1 MDIKRP
7 KKCCIKKNNLYLAF
21 LKRRSLLTESR
32 YKNYKNKLTKILRIE
47 KKNYYRQK
55 LEECKANT
63 SETWKILNT
72 IIGKRKSEAKYSNE
86 FIVDNDRVTLDNEEI
101 ANHFNNFFVNIG
113 TILSNSI
120 EPCQGTQPTDFL
132 KNQVSESMY
141 MYPVTEKEVS
151 EIVSGCK
158 SKTSYGHD
166 EISMKTVKHVI
177 KQIVRPLTYIFNR
190 SLITG
195 IFPNDMKTAKV
206 IPVFKSGDRL
216 QFSNYRPI
224 SLLPQFSK
232 ILEKIFNKRLMSFI
246 ENHHVLTDGQY
257 GFRSNHSTSLALT
270 EFVEKVTSAI
280 DKQESTIGVFI
291 DLKKA
296 FDTVDHK
303 ILLSKLQC
311 YGIRGLALDWIK
323 SYLANRGQYVCY
335 NNSNSELKNIKCG
348 VPQGSILG
356 PVLFILYIN
365 DMCEVSKLLNIILF
379 ADDTSIFYSTRN
391 IVDITC
397 TVNNELEKLD
407 IWFRVNKL
415 SLNMNKTNFI
425 MFTNKKQLRPTVNI
439 VLNGKNIEQVSHTKF
454 LGVII
459 DENLTWREQIKTVET
474 KVSKSIGVL
483 YETKDVLDIQALR
496 TLYQSLVEPY
506 MSYCCEIWGN
516 TYPSRVRKLSLL
528 QKKAIRI
535 IYSLD
540 YHGHTSVFFHCSR
553 ILKLQDLITHRTM
566 VMLYKAN
573 NHCLEGRVQAFFE
586 PTAAVHK
593 YDTRQSKLFYV
604 KKANTTHRL
613 LSITVRG
620 IHVWNGLESN
630 IRQLPSLQQFKKSL
644 KSTLLSSYL

>member
-1 MDIKRP
+1 
-7 KKCCIKKNNLYLAF
+7 
-21 LKRRSLLTESR
+21 
-32 YKNYKNKLTKILRIE
+32 
-47 KKNYYRQK
+47 
-55 LEECKANT
+55 
-63 SETWKILNT
+63 
-72 IIGKRKSEAKYSNE
+72 
-86 FIVDNDRVTLDNEEI
+86 
-101 ANHFNNFFVNIG
+101 
-113 TILSNSI
+113 
-120 EPCQGTQPTDFL
+120 
-132 KNQVSESMY
+132 MY

-166 EISMKTVKHVI
+166 EISMKTVKYVI

-216 QFSNYRPI
+216 QFSKYRPI

-246 ENHHVLTDGQY
+246 ENHHVLTDRQY
-257 GFRSNHSTSLALT
+257 GFRSNHSTLLALT

-311 YGIRGLALDWIK
+311 YGIRGLALDWIT

-335 NNSNSELKNIKCG
+335 NNSNSELNNIKCG

-415 SLNMNKTNFI
+415 SLNVNKTNVI

-483 YETKDVLDIQALR
+483 YKTKDVLDIQALR

-535 IYSLD
+535 IYSQD

-573 NHCLEGRVQAFFE
+573 NLCLEGRVQAFFE

-630 IRQLPSLQQFKKSL
+630 IKQLPSIQQFKKSL
-644 KSTLLSSYL
+644 KSTLLSSYLWTINTMQKKYDCWLY